1 MNNITATIPPTTQAN
16 GKNLSRQKE
25 MVSAMSAVAV
35 INGKMCEV
43 IVARWYMARKSDGA
57 SPVYASIWTYGA
69 GFDISGHGRATGYG
83 YHKASAAL
91 STALESAGTSP
102 KYSST
107 KETRRAGRT
116 VTPNRLRMLA
126 ASMTR
131 NTAKRKSCR
140 MRPKIWRNIWPKSW
154 RFAMT
159 RASLTRAKKRASC

>member
-1 MNNITATIPPTTQAN
+1 MNNITATLLPATQAN

-43 IVARWYMARKSDGA
+43 VVARWYMARKSDGA

-91 STALESAGTSP
+91 STALKSAGIVLSERIDGLGDGA
-102 KYSST
+102 SQ
-107 KETRRAGRT
+107 RALEAIARAIAGD
-116 VTPNRLRMLA
+116 A
-126 ASMTR
+126 AEILII
-131 NTAKRKSCR
+131 NHA
-140 MRPKIWRNIWPKSW
+140 
-154 RFAMT
+154 
-159 RASLTRAKKRASC
+159 